1 MKNERLVGNN
11 LYCLDFSKNEKVS
24 NLYSHL
30 KIYKNVLKLKTFE
43 DLIKLKRCSASNLNS

>member
-1 MKNERLVGNN
+1 MKNESLVGNN